1 MKRILFAIFFILFS
15 FNYLYEKGFIHQ
27 PMSLYINGGFH
38 KKINHPVRKKK
49 ITLGFLFLIPH
60 SIVHKL
66 NHIPKKKFSW

>member
-49 ITLGFLFLIPH
+49 ITLGFLFSNTSFYCSQIKSH
-60 SIVHKL
+60 S
-66 NHIPKKKFSW
+66 KKKI